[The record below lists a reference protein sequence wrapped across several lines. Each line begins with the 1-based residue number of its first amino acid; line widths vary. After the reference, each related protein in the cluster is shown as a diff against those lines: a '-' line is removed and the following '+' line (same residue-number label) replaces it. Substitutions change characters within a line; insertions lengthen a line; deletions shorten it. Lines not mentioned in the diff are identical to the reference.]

1 MRVIMTGGG
10 TGGHIYPAVAIADEI
25 KRCDRDAEI
34 LFVGAEIGME
44 GTLVPKCG
52 YDIELIPVEG
62 FERGRILCNIDIL
75 QKYHKANKKSKK
87 IIRDFKPDVVIGTG
101 GYASAPVVKTAQ
113 KMGIPTYIHEQNAFP
128 GISNKMQ
135 EKKAVRV
142 FLGFAEG
149 SAHFRYPEKHVVTGN
164 PVRTDFIKADRQKTR
179 QALGFKDNDFVLLAF
194 GGSQGA
200 GRINKAMI
208 KVVEAF
214 NGVGDIRIC
223 LGTGKHYYDAIIK
236 ELQESGVELKD
247 NIKVME
253 YIDDMPKYLSAADL
267 VVSRSGALTV
277 AEVTVC
283 GRPAAFIPS
292 PNVSGNHQFFNAR
305 AVEEKGGAI
314 IIEEKELDNDK
325 LISIILGL
333 KNDPQALH
341 EMSEKSAACALPDA
355 VKIIYDS
362 VIDTYKK

>member
-25 KRCDRDAEI
+25 KKRDKDAEI

-52 YDIELIPVEG
+52 YDIKLIPVEG
-62 FERGRILCNIDIL
+62 FERGKILCNLDIL
-75 QKYHKANKKSKK
+75 QKYHRANKMSKK
-87 IIRDFKPDVVIGTG
+87 ILKDFKPDVVIGTG

-113 KMGIPTYIHEQNAFP
+113 KMGISTYIHEQNAFP

-135 EKKAVRV
+135 EKNAVKV
-142 FLGFAEG
+142 FLGFEEG
-149 SAHFRYPEKHVVTGN
+149 SKHFRHPEKHVVTGN
-164 PVRTDFIKADRQKTR
+164 PVRADFIEADRQKSR
-179 QALGFKDNDFVLLAF
+179 QALGFKDSDFVLLAF

-208 KVVEAF
+208 KVIEAF
-214 NGVGDIRIC
+214 NGVEDIKIC
-223 LGTGKHYYDAIIK
+223 LGTGRYYYDAIIR
-236 ELQESGVELKD
+236 ELEEKGIEPKD
-247 NIKVME
+247 NIKIME
-253 YIDDMPKYLSAADL
+253 YIDDMPKLLSASDL

-283 GRPAAFIPS
+283 GVPAAFIPS
-292 PNVSGNHQFFNAR
+292 PNVSGNHQFFNAK

-325 LISIILGL
+325 LVSTILSL
-333 KNDPQALH
+333 KNDPEALR
-341 EMSEKSAACALPDA
+341 EMSEKSTACALPEA
-355 VKIIYDS
+355 VKIIYDN
-362 VIDTYKK
+362 VLATYNK